1 MICSILAITVFLIG
15 GAICVAE
22 IFLGTGKPTKLMST
36 VTLGATMLLC
46 IFALFESSL
55 VTAPEM
61 LVLLGLQ
68 APMNVLIYQVA

>member
-1 MICSILAITVFLIG
+1 MICGILAITVFLIG

-36 VTLGATMLLC
+36 ITLGASLVLWT
-46 IFALFESSL
+46 FALFESSL

-61 LVLLGLQ
+61 IILLGLQ
-68 APMNVLIYQVA
+68 VPANLLLYQVA